1 LQREGWIESEWGI
14 TGNNQRAKFYRLTR
28 EGKKQLARE
37 ETKWK
42 LFVKTM
48 ARVMRPQ
55 EYAMG
60 RWLSRKQDDSDLSE
74 ELRAHLAIETRQ
86 RTEAGESPDEAAR
99 AARRVFGSVAK
110 IDEDVRESGCS
121 RPSLPAAI

>member
-1 LQREGWIESEWGI
+1 LTNYQHYMGSSDKLDVLQGTLDLLILRTLQWGPEHGHGIGQVIRARSDDLLQVEHGSLYPALHRLRREGWIESEWGI

-55 EYAMG
+55 E
-60 RWLSRKQDDSDLSE
+60 
-74 ELRAHLAIETRQ
+74 
-86 RTEAGESPDEAAR
+86 
-99 AARRVFGSVAK
+99 
-110 IDEDVRESGCS
+110 
-121 RPSLPAAI
+121 